1 MMERDARALRRQ
13 SAVLCKQL
21 VVDELLIQF
30 LQADEILTE
39 SMAETIMV
47 RDCWY
52 MDQGQESQDT
62 FWANTRFMVNDYYA
76 VSIWQI
82 WRNY

>member
-1 MMERDARALRRQ
+1 MLIFLVDTVELKMFLCCSKMLQCGMMERDARALRRQ

-39 SMAETIMV
+39 SMAESIMV
-47 RDCWY
+47 C
-52 MDQGQESQDT
+52 EC
-62 FWANTRFMVNDYYA
+62 
-76 VSIWQI
+76 
-82 WRNY
+82 

>member
-1 MMERDARALRRQ
+1 MLILLVDTVELKMFLCCSEMLQCGMMERDARALRRQ

-47 RDCWY
+47 C
-52 MDQGQESQDT
+52 EC
-62 FWANTRFMVNDYYA
+62 
-76 VSIWQI
+76 
-82 WRNY
+82 

>member
-1 MMERDARALRRQ
+1 MFLCCSKMLQCGMKERDARALRRQ

-30 LQADEILTE
+30 LLADDILTE

-47 RDCWY
+47 CECR
-52 MDQGQESQDT
+52 
-62 FWANTRFMVNDYYA
+62 
-76 VSIWQI
+76 
-82 WRNY
+82 